1 VILERIRTGLGK
13 RKVKV
18 FLIFLFLSAL
28 AWLVNN
34 LSNTFVSDAS
44 FPLEYTNVPDDFRLS
59 DAPKK
64 SVKVTLR
71 AVGFQFLGFALRKHK
86 LKIDLSKIVKKDT
99 IFFLAPN
106 VYRRQIEN
114 QLTASMEV
122 LDMDRDTLFFD
133 LTKLISKE
141 LPVAPRIRFVLDNNY
156 ALKNGISIAPQ
167 TVLLKGPRSEIDT
180 IKRIRTTLL
189 ELGNVKTSFKT
200 TLPLVKPRGLQHT
213 SFSVNA
219 VDVAGEV
226 YRFSEKIIKVPV
238 STINLPEN
246 VEIRTFPES
255 IEVLCQGTL
264 TILKDLDSTDFIIE
278 ADYMQIKDATQNLLT
293 LTLKK
298 YPGKL
303 INAKLLTEE
312 VEFILRKK

>member
-1 VILERIRTGLGK
+1 
-13 RKVKV
+13 
-18 FLIFLFLSAL
+18 
-28 AWLVNN
+28 
-34 LSNTFVSDAS
+34 
-44 FPLEYTNVPDDFRLS
+44 LS

-141 LPVAPRIRFVLDNNY
+141 VPVAPRIRFVLDNNY

-200 TLPLVKPRGLQHT
+200 TLPLVKPRGLEHT